1 MPRWFV
7 IFRDFRALKLVFALM
22 TAYLLYDEISIF
34 ISKPTFTSLSQAY
47 LRPEHFPE
55 IQVCPVPAF
64 LQAELERH
72 GYQTSYDFVLGNM
85 RNTDLKGWSGNHS
98 DANLSVS
105 ALAAM
110 SDCPSVSLKF
120 KKDQTILWLVA
131 DLALTRDAHPSG
143 KCCKAGFV

>member
-1 MPRWFV
+1 MLELP
-7 IFRDFRALKLVFALM
+7 
-22 TAYLLYDEISIF
+22 
-34 ISKPTFTSLSQAY
+34 
-47 LRPEHFPE
+47 
-55 IQVCPVPAF
+55 QVCPVPAF
-64 LQAELERH
+64 LQVELERH

-85 RNTDLKGWSGNHS
+85 RNTHLKGWAGNHS

-105 ALAAM
+105 ALAVV

-143 KCCKAGFV
+143 KCCKAGIV